1 LVKKTTRKNRYI
13 KKSLPDEDHE
23 PRVRNWFR
31 MVFRGGIGAAIITGM
46 SLVCVF
52 SHDWLTQCNY
62 FKAADIAISGCSR
75 FDPNTVKSTAGIEE
89 GVNILSVNLAS
100 ARKQLLAE
108 PWIRDAGIRRV
119 FPSRMTIDI
128 VEHEALAVIDF
139 GRPFLINMEGIIF
152 KEFEPEKKDPESLP
166 VIIGVDYEDWIAGSA
181 GRKKMKANI
190 FDSVMAV
197 LELGKSEKSVVPVS
211 AIEKIIVDKEIGL
224 TLQVRMTSEFIELGF
239 GDYEKKFE
247 RFAKIAAHLERAE
260 MKQTYSLVDLKNP
273 DRIVARP
280 MSRNQV
286 VAGKGGS
293 SEGT

>member
-1 LVKKTTRKNRYI
+1 M
-13 KKSLPDEDHE
+13 PDEDHV
-23 PRVRNWFR
+23 PRVRNGFR
-31 MVFRGGIGAAIITGM
+31 MIFRGVIGAAIITGM
-46 SLVCVF
+46 SLIFLF
-52 SHDWLTQCNY
+52 SHDWLTQCTY
-62 FKAADIAISGCSR
+62 FKAEDIAVTGCSR
-75 FDPNTVKSTAGIEE
+75 FDPATVKSTAGIED
-89 GVNILSVNLAS
+89 GVNILSVNLAN

-108 PWIRDAGIRRV
+108 PWIRDAGIRRI

-139 GRPFLINMEGIIF
+139 GRPFLINMEGVIF
-152 KEFEPEKKDPESLP
+152 KEFEPEKMDPECLP
-166 VIIGVDYEDWIAGSA
+166 VIIGVDYEDWIAGST
-181 GRKKMKANI
+181 GRKKLKASV

-197 LELGKSEKSVVPVS
+197 LEFGRLENSVIPGS

-224 TLQVRMTSEFIELGF
+224 TLQVRMTSELIELGF

-247 RFAKIAAHLERAE
+247 RFAKIIAYLERAE
-260 MKQTYSLVDLKNP
+260 MEQTYSLVDLKNP

-293 SEGT
+293 REGT